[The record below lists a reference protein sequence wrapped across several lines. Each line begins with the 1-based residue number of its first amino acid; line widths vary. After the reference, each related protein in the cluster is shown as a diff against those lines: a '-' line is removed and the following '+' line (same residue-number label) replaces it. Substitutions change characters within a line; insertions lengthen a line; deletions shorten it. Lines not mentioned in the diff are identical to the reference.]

1 MTEQGR
7 AGQCSIKVPR
17 QTGRTSYE
25 WDYLP
30 CRRPAKFLAD
40 GKEFCWQHKPS
51 HAEEI
56 LRRREVATPTNPRYL
71 NSKQVAARYGHA
83 PSWPRHCADLRRIAR
98 KVGKNLMWREDELE
112 ALETADRQ
120 DERKQVQVAD
130 RQRLEAKYTFTFSDS
145 SEKELSDID
154 RKKP

>member
-1 MTEQGR
+1 MTEGR
-7 AGQCSIKVPR
+7 AGQCSVKVPH
-17 QTGRTSYE
+17 QTGRSTYE
-25 WDYLP
+25 WDYTP

-51 HAEEI
+51 GAEEI
-56 LRRREVATPTNPRYL
+56 LRRREVETPAKVRYL
-71 NSKQVAARYGHA
+71 SSKQVAARYGHA
-83 PSWPRHCADLRRIAR
+83 PSWPRHCKDLRRIAR

-120 DERKQVQVAD
+120 EERERAQIDERKRV
-130 RQRLEAKYTFTFSDS
+130 EAKLIFKFADG
-145 SEKELSDID
+145 SEEDLSDID